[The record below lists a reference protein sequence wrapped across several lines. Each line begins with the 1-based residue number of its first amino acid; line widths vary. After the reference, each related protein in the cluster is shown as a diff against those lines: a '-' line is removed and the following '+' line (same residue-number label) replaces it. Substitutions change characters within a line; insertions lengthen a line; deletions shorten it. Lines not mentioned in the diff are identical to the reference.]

1 MREIIAEESLQELGL
16 MLGDGGDIWL
26 DYLRAVRD
34 LYGVLVQKN
43 LDVDGYKTKV
53 ETFQKTFEECHQMWG
68 LPETLKVHILG
79 SHIQDFLEMT
89 GQTCWSTNDEN
100 VECVHQLLER
110 RNLRHNPI
118 TTSVF
123 FVM

>member
-79 SHIQDFLEMT
+79 SHIIANKLMQ
-89 GQTCWSTNDEN
+89 
-100 VECVHQLLER
+100 
-110 RNLRHNPI
+110 
-118 TTSVF
+118 
-123 FVM
+123 

>member
-1 MREIIAEESLQELGL
+1 M
-16 MLGDGGDIWL
+16 

-43 LDVDGYKTKV
+43 LDVDGYKDKV
-53 ETFQKTFEECHQMWG
+53 QKFQETFEECHQMWA
-68 LPETLKVHILG
+68 LPETLKVHIIS
-79 SHIQDFLEMT
+79 SHVQDYFEMT

-100 VECVHQLLER
+100 VEAVHQLLER

-118 TTSVF
+118 TTSAI

>member
-1 MREIIAEESLQELGL
+1 
-16 MLGDGGDIWL
+16 MLGEGGDIWL

-34 LYGVLVQKN
+34 LYCVLVQKN
-43 LDVDGYKTKV
+43 LDVDGYKNKV
-53 ETFQKTFEECHQMWG
+53 ETLQKTFEECHQMGG

-79 SHIQDFLEMT
+79 AHVQDFLEMT

-100 VECVHQLLER
+100 VEAVHQLLER

-118 TTSVF
+118 TTSVS